1 MDGIHFLNSE
11 VSENK
16 QNIYIRK
23 TKVLMPFIFIFMKIH
38 LQQIFER
45 QLATSDTQWFSMSP
59 YFRGCTLSLPSSS
72 VLYFPVFH

>member
-1 MDGIHFLNSE
+1 MDVIHFLNSE

-23 TKVLMPFIFIFMKIH
+23 TKFLMPFVFIFMKIH

-45 QLATSDTQWFSMSP
+45 QPTTSDTQ
-59 YFRGCTLSLPSSS
+59 
-72 VLYFPVFH
+72 